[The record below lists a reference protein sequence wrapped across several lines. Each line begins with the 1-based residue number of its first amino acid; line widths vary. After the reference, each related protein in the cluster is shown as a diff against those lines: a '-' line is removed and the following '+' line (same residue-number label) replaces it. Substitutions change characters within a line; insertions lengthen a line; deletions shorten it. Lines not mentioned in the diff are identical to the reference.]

1 MGLEEINLE
10 NADKF
15 VTLVDADMMENIGRV
30 YYRGMALTDD
40 GGKPQA
46 TMIWEL
52 IHSDDEERDTES
64 RLMQLNADG
73 DQAKKLFAEYK
84 KDTDE
89 NEIRQTSFELACEKE
104 REAVFSENGFTTEMR
119 EAKQVTVTVSD
130 IAKLPI
136 SKKMKTPKYIRDL
149 SELDAR
155 VFKRG
160 LLNCLFYGRR
170 ETTEDLNALP
180 MDWFDCDVSC
190 YTETDGRIDGLL
202 LVHRTASG
210 RLRIELLINVGP
222 EAKKDLAYMLNF
234 TATRVREK
242 YSDDTEI
249 LIPRNDVS
257 AEKLAAYFFPGLKGE
272 KVLFGSRREEG

>member
-89 NEIRQTSFELACEKE
+89 NEIRQTSFELACETAL
-104 REAVFSENGFTTEMR
+104 RPRCG
-119 EAKQVTVTVSD
+119 
-130 IAKLPI
+130 
-136 SKKMKTPKYIRDL
+136 
-149 SELDAR
+149 
-155 VFKRG
+155 KR
-160 LLNCLFYGRR
+160 
-170 ETTEDLNALP
+170 
-180 MDWFDCDVSC
+180 S
-190 YTETDGRIDGLL
+190 
-202 LVHRTASG
+202 
-210 RLRIELLINVGP
+210 RLRSP
-222 EAKKDLAYMLNF
+222 CRTSQSSPSRKK
-234 TATRVREK
+234 
-242 YSDDTEI
+242 
-249 LIPRNDVS
+249 
-257 AEKLAAYFFPGLKGE
+257 
-272 KVLFGSRREEG
+272 